1 MDDQLKIVLSY
12 IGLSLACKNFENDIK
27 LYDKSELH
35 GKRIYIARTEAA
47 IKLIKQDQEQMRRT
61 NRLSV
66 KVIHS
71 TDDSRDYQ
79 WRTRYGNGSV
89 RLTSQQLFRLTAK
102 ASHHYWVDKN
112 IKFEVQSFY

>member
-1 MDDQLKIVLSY
+1 MDDQMKIVLSY

-47 IKLIKQDQEQMRRT
+47 IKLIKQDQEQMRRA

-66 KVIHS
+66 KVIQ
-71 TDDSRDYQ
+71 TTEDSRDYQ
-79 WRTRYGNGSV
+79 WRTRYGSGTL
-89 RLTSQQLFRLTAK
+89 RLTSSQLFRLTAK

-112 IKFEVQSFY
+112 IEFDVQPFY